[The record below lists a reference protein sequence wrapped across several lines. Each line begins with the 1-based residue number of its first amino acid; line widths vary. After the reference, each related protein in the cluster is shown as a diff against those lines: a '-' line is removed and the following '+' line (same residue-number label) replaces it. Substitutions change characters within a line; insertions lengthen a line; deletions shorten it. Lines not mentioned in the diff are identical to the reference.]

1 MYESSNNNSRIAKNT
16 LFLYIRSILIMT
28 ISVFTSRVVLQ
39 ALGVEDYGL
48 YNVVGGF
55 VGMFSIIS
63 SSLVSASQRF
73 ISFEMGK
80 TNPEQNKVFC
90 SIVSIHIFLVFVLIV
105 LFETFGLWFLNTKL
119 NITSERIV
127 AANWVYQCSIITF
140 CVNLLSVPYN
150 ATIIAHEK
158 MNAFAYI
165 SIFEVIAK
173 LGIAYLIC
181 FSHSD
186 KLIFYAILMP
196 LIAVI
201 IRLIYSIYCRR
212 NFEECRFRIMINK
225 SFVNSLLSFIG
236 WNFIGSTAGV
246 LVTQGVNVLI
256 NLFFGV
262 ALNAARGI
270 AEQANNAIN
279 QFVTNFMTAMNPQIT
294 KSYASSN
301 YEYMNSLME
310 KGAKYAAILLWFLS
324 LPVFAEA
331 EFILNLWLV
340 EVPPYAPLFLRLA
353 IIFSVFQSLSNTL
366 YIGMLATGHIKK
378 YQIIMGII
386 YISSFVLC
394 YFLFTIG
401 FGPEWGYISTII
413 ALLIGAIARLLLLK
427 EIINGFSIKSFIKNT
442 IIKSLS
448 LIFITS
454 AIIFTIKHFLP
465 NESLISSI
473 SIICLSVLLVPLV
486 TYSLAIDEN
495 ERRFLSK
502 QLKKYF
508 HRNK

>member
-1 MYESSNNNSRIAKNT
+1 
-16 LFLYIRSILIMT
+16 MT
-28 ISVFTSRVVLQ
+28 ISVFTSRIVLQ
-39 ALGVEDYGL
+39 ALGINDYGL
-48 YNVVGGF
+48 YNIVGGF
-55 VGMFSIIS
+55 VGMFSVIS

-73 ISFEMGK
+73 ISFELGK

-90 SIVSIHIFLVFVLIV
+90 GIVSVHVLLAIV
-105 LFETFGLWFLNTKL
+105 LLALFETFGLWFLNTKL
-119 NITSERIV
+119 NIASERMT

-165 SIFEVIAK
+165 GIFEAIAK
-173 LGIAYLIC
+173 LGIAYMIWV
-181 FSHSD
+181 SYSD
-186 KLIFYAILMP
+186 KLIFYAILM
-196 LIAVI
+196 LLVSVT
-201 IRLIYSIYCRR
+201 IRLIYSIYCKR
-212 NFEECRFRIMINK
+212 NFAECKFKIMLNK
-225 SFVNSLLSFIG
+225 SFVYSFLNFIG
-236 WNFIGSTAGV
+236 WNFIGSTAGI

-262 ALNAARGI
+262 ALNAARSI
-270 AEQANNAIN
+270 VEQANNAIN

-294 KSYASSN
+294 NSCASKN

-324 LPVFAEA
+324 LPVFSET

-340 EVPPYAPLFLRLA
+340 EVPSYAPIFLRLA

-394 YFLFTIG
+394 YVLFALG
-401 FGPEWGYISTII
+401 YGPEWGYISTII
-413 ALLIGAIARLLLLK
+413 ALLVGSFARLLLLK
-427 EIINGFSIKSFIKNT
+427 QIIEGFSIRNFIKNA
-442 IIKSLS
+442 IMKSLFV
-448 LIFITS
+448 IIITS
-454 AIIFTIKHFLP
+454 FLIFTIKHFWF
-465 NESLISSI
+465 NGSYFSSI
-473 SIICLSVLLVPLV
+473 STICLSILLVPLIACL
-486 TYSLAIDEN
+486 LAIDKN
-495 ERRFLSK
+495 ERRFLLE
-502 QLKKYF
+502 QLKNIFTKY
-508 HRNK
+508 K